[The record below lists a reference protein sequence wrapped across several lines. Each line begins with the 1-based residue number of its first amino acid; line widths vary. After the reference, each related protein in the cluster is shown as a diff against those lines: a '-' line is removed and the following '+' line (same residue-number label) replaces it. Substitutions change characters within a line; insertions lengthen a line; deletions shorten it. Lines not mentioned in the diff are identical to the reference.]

1 MCIWSNL
8 LKKAGFQLVL
18 FYLFSA
24 NRGAAAP
31 QKSLRDFGRPAVVCR
46 TQSGSGAAR
55 KLAAKINLPN
65 IQKGAVKNFRF
76 LQPQGLKCLSGCV
89 FSQHCQRVNI
99 IALFYNFKMQMAF
112 LRTLTGNIGKL
123 AYYIAL

>member
-31 QKSLRDFGRPAVVCR
+31 QKSLRDFGRPSVACR
-46 TQSGSGAAR
+46 TASGSGAAR
-55 KLAAKINLPN
+55 NPIAKTNLPN
-65 IQKGAVKNFRF
+65 TRKRAVKNEGF
-76 LQPQGLKCLSGCV
+76 LQLQVFKCLSDCV